1 MACPPLYT
9 DVALT
14 PVLIVAF
21 LFGDQESVLDD
32 LLVYSQVFLSLALP
46 FSIFPLVYF
55 TSNKKIMG
63 EFVNAKW
70 NTYLA
75 YGVATL
81 LTLLNVQL
89 IVTTLFK

>member
-1 MACPPLYT
+1 MIC
-9 DVALT
+9 
-14 PVLIVAF
+14 
-21 LFGDQESVLDD
+21 
-32 LLVYSQVFLSLALP
+32 LVYSQVFLSLALP

-81 LTLLNVQL
+81 LT
-89 IVTTLFK
+89 IFKRPTHCDDAL